1 MICMEMEELI
11 QNKLRVIYN
20 DNNLIF
26 DKSHFVGGLTNYNYL
41 MEIKGIQYVIREPGN
56 MTHLM
61 IDRDIEKVNNEIVSE
76 IGISSECVYFDE
88 NSGMKI
94 SIYINKSNDI
104 GQLNP
109 NSPKNIE
116 IVSDLMKKTHS
127 SKKHFPNIFDWQEE
141 LEKYEGIIV
150 KQNGSLFS
158 DYAKLKD
165 QLIEFMDTNIVNKI
179 SLPCHNDT
187 VPENFLID
195 YDHRGYLID
204 WEYSGMN
211 DPSWDIAGYIIESI
225 LNPEA
230 IDYLLIDYYGEIP
243 DSQELLKIKCYMMA
257 QDLLWAI
264 WAMIRHYT
272 GEDFLD
278 YCYMRYRRFKKNL
291 KEVTNSLDY
300 PIAEMV
306 K

>member
-1 MICMEMEELI
+1 MGMEELV
-11 QNKLRVIYN
+11 QNKLRSIYN
-20 DNNLIF
+20 DNSLIF

-41 MEIKGIQYVIREPGN
+41 MEIIGTQYVIREPGN
-56 MTHLM
+56 MTDLM
-61 IDRDIEKVNNEIVSE
+61 IDRKNEKVNNEIVSE

-88 NSGMKI
+88 DSGMKI
-94 SIYINKSNDI
+94 SIYIENSKDI

-116 IVSDLMKKTHS
+116 IVSALMKKTHS
-127 SKKHFPNIFDWQEE
+127 SKKDFPNIFDWQEE
-141 LEKYEGIIV
+141 LEKYERIIV
-150 KQNGSLFS
+150 KQNGSLFF
-158 DYAKLKD
+158 DYVKVKE
-165 QLIEFMDTNIVNKI
+165 QLIKFMEENIEGEI

-187 VPENFLID
+187 VPENFVID
-195 YDHRGYLID
+195 ENNKGYLID

-211 DPSWDIAGYIIESI
+211 DPSWDLAAYIIESI

-243 DSQELLKIKCYMMA
+243 DSKELLKIKSYMMA
-257 QDLLWAI
+257 QDLLWMV
-264 WAMIRHYT
+264 WAMIRHYS

-278 YCYMRYRRFKKNL
+278 YCNKRYRRFKKNL
-291 KEVTNSLDY
+291 KEITNSLDY

-306 K
+306 KEF